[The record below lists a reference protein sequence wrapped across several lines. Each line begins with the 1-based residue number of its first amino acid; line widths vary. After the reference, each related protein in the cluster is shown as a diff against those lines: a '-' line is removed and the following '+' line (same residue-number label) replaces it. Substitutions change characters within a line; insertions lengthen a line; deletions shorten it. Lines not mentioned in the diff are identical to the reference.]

1 MKSKI
6 FRLLSTLFVV
16 IILIAGAFSVNA
28 QTTVR
33 TADEIYN
40 LIEDITEYNLK
51 KSGIN
56 SVQDWINGEL
66 SQNAGQSGEWYII
79 ALSQNGNYNF
89 SKYETALVK
98 YLSNNDVSSASSR
111 LKFALTLISIG
122 SNNSYIYN
130 TVNNSIGKQGVMSW
144 IFGLHILNNGYSS
157 NSYSV
162 SAIKEKL
169 LALQLSDGGWSVM
182 GKYGDV
188 DATAMAV
195 QALSPYYKNDAKIKS
210 AIDKA
215 LSFLSEKQK
224 KTGDYASYGVNNPES
239 TAQVLIALSTLGI
252 DAQKDT
258 RFIKNGNTVFDGI
271 DLYRLS
277 DGSFS
282 HKQGGSY
289 NSTATVQVFC
299 SFVSYNRML
308 KGKTG
313 FYILDGRDPENLKIP
328 ENSTENPS
336 SGKNETFTSG
346 SSSKQTE
353 KPSNAPTADEKVVVV
368 SNSENSTDNANA
380 SSSVTTGQGNSEKTD
395 ISDNKS
401 GMNTETDKETSKSEK
416 EESIKSNQ
424 NSAVKNIFA
433 SYKFWACLAIIIAA
447 GGISAVLFLIKK
459 RNIRNYIVIIGI
471 AIGGILFVLFTN
483 FQSAEQYY
491 ANTSQKKNPT
501 GTVTVSITCNAIENR
516 TANHIPDD
524 GIILSSTEVEI
535 EEGDTAYDILCE
547 VAKKHK
553 IHLET
558 AGSSGGVYI
567 EGIANIYEF
576 DFGDLS
582 GWMYFING
590 ESPQVSCS
598 EYFMSDGENLEW
610 KYTCNLGE
618 DLK

>member
-16 IILIAGAFSVNA
+16 IILIAGTFSVNA
-28 QTTVR
+28 ETTAR
-33 TADEIYN
+33 AADEIYN

-66 SQNAGQSGEWYII
+66 SRNAGQSGEWYII

-122 SNNSYIYN
+122 SDNSYIYN
-130 TVNNSIGKQGVMSW
+130 TVNNSIGKQGVISW

-162 SAIKEKL
+162 SSIKEKL

-215 LSFLSEKQK
+215 LSFLSEKQQ

-252 DAQKDT
+252 DAQTDM

-299 SFVSYNRML
+299 SLVSYNRML

-313 FYILDGRDPENLKIP
+313 FYILDGRAPDKLNITD
-328 ENSTENPS
+328 NSTENPS
-336 SGKNETFTSG
+336 SEKSETSAVN

-353 KPSNAPTADEKVVVV
+353 KASNTSASGEKGGNRE
-368 SNSENSTDNANA
+368 SSTDNTNE
-380 SSSVTTGQGNSEKTD
+380 SVLVKAEQGNSEKTD
-395 ISDNKS
+395 ISDNKDEENS
-401 GMNTETDKETSKSEK
+401 AIYDKTSDDEK
-416 EESIKSNQ
+416 EKSIKNNQ
-424 NSAVKNIFA
+424 NITAKNIY
-433 SYKFWACLAIIIAA
+433 SNYKFWVCLAIIVAA
-447 GGISAVLFLIKK
+447 GGTCACLFIFKK
-459 RNIRNYIVIIGI
+459 RNITNYIVIGVF
-471 AIGGILFVLFTN
+471 AICGILLTVFTN
-483 FQSAEQYY
+483 FQSVNQHYEDV
-491 ANTSQKKNPT
+491 SQKNNPT
-501 GTVTVSITCNAIENR
+501 GTVTISITCDAIENR
-516 TANHIPDD
+516 TADHIPDD
-524 GIILSSTEVEI
+524 GIILSPAKVEI
-535 EEGDTAYDILCE
+535 EEGDTAYDVLCNA
-547 VAKKHK
+547 VKKHK

-567 EGIANIYEF
+567 KGIANIYEF

-590 ESPQVSCS
+590 EVPQVSCS
-598 EYFMSDGENLEW
+598 EYIISDGENLEW